1 MKALLVAIGSHG
13 DVHPFIG
20 IGLALRARGHEVTV
34 AAAGHFEPLARRV
47 GLDFF
52 SVISAQEYQELA
64 MRPELWH
71 PAKGLKLL
79 MENTVR
85 MMRPVYEMI
94 AKEYVSG
101 GTVVAAST
109 LGLGARVAQEKLGVP
124 LATVHLQPAILRTNH
139 DVPRLPGSPLRPWQP
154 KWLKRAMWW
163 FADRAIVDPA
173 LAPGVNA
180 FRAEFGLPPVRRIMG
195 EWWNSPQRVIGLYP
209 DWYGPPQP
217 DWPGQV
223 RLTGFPL
230 YDERGLEPMPEA
242 LLRFLDAGEKP
253 IAFTPGSAMWQG
265 RKFFDAAVGTCK
277 LLGRRGILLSRQ
289 RGHIPPDLPPGVI
302 HVDYAPF
309 SELLPRVAALVH
321 HGGVGTTS
329 QALAAGVPQL
339 VTAMAHD
346 QPDNGERLTKL
357 GVGKWMWVDQFT
369 PGRAARL
376 LGELLASP
384 TVASTCANVRAR
396 MKQSPSLDATCD
408 LLEQLAATPAPTP
421 VPSP

>member
-13 DVHPFIG
+13 DVHPFVG
-20 IGLALRARGHEVTV
+20 IGLALRARGHDVTV

-52 SVISAQEYQELA
+52 SVISAKEYQELA

-71 PAKGLKLL
+71 PARGLKLL

-85 MMRPVYEMI
+85 MMCPVYEMI
-94 AKEYVSG
+94 VREHVPG
-101 GTVVAAST
+101 ETVVAAST

-154 KWLKRAMWW
+154 GWMKRAMWW

-180 FRAEFGLPPVRRIMG
+180 FRAEFGLPPVRRIMND
-195 EWWNSPQRVIGLYP
+195 WWNSPQRVIGLYP

-217 DWPGQV
+217 DWPEHV

-230 YDERGLEPMPEA
+230 YDERGLEPMPEP

-265 RKFFDAAVGTCK
+265 RAFFDAAVGTCR

-289 RGHIPPDLPPGVI
+289 RGHIPPGLPPEI
-302 HVDYAPF
+302 LHVEYAPF

-346 QPDNGERLTKL
+346 QPDNGERLSRL
-357 GVGKWMWVDQFT
+357 GVGRWVWVSRFK
-369 PGRAARL
+369 PKPAARL
-376 LGELLASP
+376 LGELLGSP
-384 TVASTCANVRAR
+384 SVAGACAAVRER
-396 MKQSPSLDATCD
+396 MKQSHGIDEACE
-408 LLEQLAATPAPTP
+408 LLERLACHAG
-421 VPSP
+421 S